1 MVHNMSKIEFAKAD
15 EKMSELSVLILTH
28 NEERNI
34 AKCIVSLLPLTRSI
48 FVVDSGSDD
57 RTVDICRH
65 YGAQVAHRVWT
76 TYADQFNWGLDH
88 FDFGTGW
95 VMRVDADEELTPEL
109 IAQLKAFLESAPG
122 DVGGVYV
129 RRRVYFMGR
138 WIKHGGYYPTWLLR
152 VYRNGIG
159 RCEALWMDEHIVLS
173 EGRAIKLHADII
185 DKNNKD
191 LTFWTDKH
199 NKYANREVRDVIE
212 KRAHAEVGSHLA
224 ASLGESQAQSRRWVK
239 DKIYAR
245 APLFMRSF
253 LYFIYRYFVRL
264 GFLDGKEGLIFHF
277 LQGFWYRFL
286 VDAKLYEYECRQ
298 HLHDNRANNVNESG
312 SLR

>member
-1 MVHNMSKIEFAKAD
+1 MPEAEFIKAD
-15 EKMSELSVLILTH
+15 NKPSGLSVLILTH

-34 AKCIVSLLPLTRSI
+34 AKCVESLLPLTRAI

-57 RTVDICRH
+57 RTVEMCCR
-65 YGAQVAHRVWT
+65 YGVKIAHRAWT

-88 FDFGTGW
+88 FDFGTEW
-95 VMRVDADEELTPEL
+95 IMRMDADEELTPEL
-109 IAQLKAFLESAPG
+109 VEQLKVFLEGAP
-122 DVGGVYV
+122 DDASGVYV

-152 VYRNGIG
+152 VFRRGIG

-173 EGRAIKLHADII
+173 EGRAIKLHADLI

-199 NKYANREVRDVIE
+199 NKYANREVRDVVE
-212 KRAHAEVGSHLA
+212 KRAHVDAGEHLT
-224 ASLGESQAQSRRWVK
+224 ASLGGSQAQSRRWVK

-245 APLFMRSF
+245 VPLFMRPF
-253 LYFIYRYFVRL
+253 LYFVYRYFLRL

-286 VDAKLYEYECRQ
+286 VDAKLYEYERQ
-298 HLHDNRANNVNESG
+298 QRLNDIQVKNVNEPG
-312 SLR
+312 SL